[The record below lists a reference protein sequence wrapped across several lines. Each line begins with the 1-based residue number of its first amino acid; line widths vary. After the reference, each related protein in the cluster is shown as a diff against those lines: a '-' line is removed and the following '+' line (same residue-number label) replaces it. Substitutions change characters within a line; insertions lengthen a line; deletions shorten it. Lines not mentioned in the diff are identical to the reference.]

1 MDQKEQ
7 LYNLYLKNNLITDKV
22 TLKMWNTMSPRQ
34 QKEIYNIG
42 KNKGL
47 FQKVQLEQSLETNR
61 TTLLKVLGAID
72 VLEQIESQSDEETTA
87 EVE

>member
-1 MDQKEQ
+1 MTLSNADV
-7 LYNLYLKNNLITDKV
+7 LKNL
-22 TLKMWNTMSPRQ
+22 Q
-34 QKEIYNIG
+34 E
-42 KNKGL
+42 
-47 FQKVQLEQSLETNR
+47 QKVQLEQSLETNR